1 MNRSASPG
9 RLRAPSAS
17 LLVVGIR
24 RVLLFLSPRVRGSS
38 LGQGSVRTCEMRS
51 SVRRG
56 EPAGSTELN
65 TTEFNY

>member
-1 MNRSASPG
+1 
-9 RLRAPSAS
+9 

-24 RVLLFLSPRVRGSS
+24 RVFLFLAPRDRGSS